1 MLRLLHPGDIPVGQ
15 AGVLPTVVQ
24 TADTAIRHRT
34 QISERVRQQ
43 CENWVT
49 LCHMLPSICSLACL
63 HSLPPSLFLSLYS
76 GRKRKAGGQGWG
88 DGGICFILSLFAL
101 HLGFIS
107 GQWGGEVV

>member
-1 MLRLLHPGDIPVGQ
+1 MLRVLHPGDILVGQ
-15 AGVLPTVVQ
+15 AGVLPVAIQ
-24 TADTAIRHRT
+24 TADTAICHRT

-49 LCHMLPSICSLACL
+49 LCHTLPSICSLACL

-76 GRKRKAGGQGWG
+76 GRERKAGGQGWG
-88 DGGICFILSLFAL
+88 DGGICFILSFFAF